1 MNEVPVV
8 ILSYNRPQYLQTV
21 LDSLSQQD
29 LVEHHQFTYHLFQDG
44 PRLEQ
49 DEIALT
55 DQCVQLFQ
63 SYFPLGVVHSNRENI
78 GIALNYDRA
87 ERFVFEELQAE
98 YAFFFEDDLVV
109 QPHYFQLLNALVR
122 TYLSNNQ
129 VGMVT
134 CCGPEYHTSLE
145 YQKNNEQRLIH
156 AGFNW
161 GFALKRNNWLDRKMV
176 LEPYLSI
183 VKRNDYRFRDKKAI
197 WRFYSSLGFGPLP
210 TSQDRAKNL
219 ASLYLGVARLN
230 TMTVN
235 ARYIGSIGEHFD
247 TLQYNQRGF
256 DRQTLYPKAPSINKF
271 SYDQHT
277 LATYKLGI
285 LKESVDLAMSQLLTP
300 ERRAEQILTV
310 RHLSS
315 SSRARILFHEVDVGN
330 YVVGDVV
337 LKGHLSLSDGVIRPN
352 FPSPYL
358 LNFAAKFQ
366 VLKIA
371 FTPVIG
377 QSILGLYIVE
387 LDTGKKM
394 YHYYDMMEQQLRL
407 GSLKYRQVIV
417 FTTSPNDAF
426 RIHHISV
433 Q

>member
-8 ILSYNRPQYLQTV
+8 ILSYNRPQYLKRV

-29 LVEHHQFTYHLFQDG
+29 PVDYHHFTYHLFQDG

-49 DEIALT
+49 DEKSLT
-55 DQCVQLFQ
+55 YKCVQLFK
-63 SYFPLGVVHSNRENI
+63 SYFPSGRVHYSRENI

-109 QPHYFQLLNALVR
+109 QSHYFKLLNALVR
-122 TYLSNNQ
+122 TYLNNNQ

-134 CCGPEYHTSLE
+134 CCGPEYHPSFE
-145 YQKNNEQRLIH
+145 CQKHNQQRLIH
-156 AGFNW
+156 ASFNW
-161 GFALKRNNWLDRKMV
+161 GFALKRNHWLDRKLV

-197 WRFYSSLGFGPLP
+197 WSFYRSLGFGPLP

-219 ASLYLGVARLN
+219 ASLYLGVIRLN
-230 TMTVN
+230 TTTVN
-235 ARYIGSIGEHFD
+235 AHYIGSIGEHFD
-247 TLQYNQRGF
+247 ITQYNQRGF
-256 DRQTLYPKAPSINKF
+256 DRQVLYPKLPRINKL
-271 SYDQHT
+271 SYDQDI
-277 LATYKLGI
+277 LVAYKLKV
-285 LKESVDLAMSQLLTP
+285 LQESVDLAMSQLLTP
-300 ERRAEQILTV
+300 KKEGEKISTV

-315 SSRARILFHEVDVGN
+315 LSSSRILFHEIDIGN
-330 YVVGDVV
+330 YFVGDIV
-337 LKGHLSLSDGVIRPN
+337 LKGHLSSCDGVIRPN
-352 FPSPYL
+352 LPSSYL
-358 LNFAAKFQ
+358 LNFTAKFQ
-366 VLKIA
+366 ILKID
-371 FTPVIG
+371 FTPVIE
-377 QSILGLYIVE
+377 QSVLGLYIVD

-394 YHYYDMMEQQLRL
+394 YHLYNMLEQQLRL
-407 GSLKYRQVIV
+407 GSLKYRQVII
-417 FTTSPNDAF
+417 FTTSPDDAF